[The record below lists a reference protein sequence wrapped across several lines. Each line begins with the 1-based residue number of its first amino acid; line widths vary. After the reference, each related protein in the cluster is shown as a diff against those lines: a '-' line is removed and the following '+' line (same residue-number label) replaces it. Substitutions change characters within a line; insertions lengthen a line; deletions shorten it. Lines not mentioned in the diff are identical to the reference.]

1 MLIFLLVK
9 GVPARTTRV
18 VTVGGVLSR
27 GKMDIV
33 MNPHDK
39 KALEAADY
47 VKRCMG
53 GKVVA
58 LSMGPDSKLSPI
70 MENLYQA
77 EVEGIDESVIL
88 SDRQM
93 AGGDTL
99 ATAYAISRGIK
110 KVLDIHVTAI
120 DDLLSVLHDQ
130 DLCLAKASSLSQ
142 ANLIPND
149 IFSDLASVK
158 STIIGEYSIG
168 VKSKKDV
175 EDSLQQLKRSIF
187 QFIVLAGVK
196 TTDGE
201 TGSVG
206 PQVAEALSE
215 ILQQS
220 VPHAT
225 YVHDFHILPDQGGLT
240 IEYRIASSIRTI
252 QAVFPA
258 LLTIASEY
266 RSGIPA
272 TTDLRSVRRNNY
284 RGKILSPAIW
294 DAKVIEADPACL
306 GLAGSPT
313 WVGAGYDVGGPPS
326 QRYIASTKIIGEDL
340 DAVSIGEKTYGPFK
354 KGQLANELDST
365 VVEYLENKQLL
376 KTFDYSDLMD
386 ELFGD
391 YNSGA
396 GV

>member
-1 MLIFLLVK
+1 
-9 GVPARTTRV
+9 
-18 VTVGGVLSR
+18 
-27 GKMDIV
+27 MDIV

-187 QFIVLAGVK
+187 QCQAFRSIFTQKFRYRRV
-196 TTDGE
+196 
-201 TGSVG
+201 S
-206 PQVAEALSE
+206 P
-215 ILQQS
+215 S
-220 VPHAT
+220 VPMGAFT
-225 YVHDFHILPDQGGLT
+225 YP
-240 IEYRIASSIRTI
+240 RC
-252 QAVFPA
+252 QA
-258 LLTIASEY
+258 
-266 RSGIPA
+266 
-272 TTDLRSVRRNNY
+272 
-284 RGKILSPAIW
+284 
-294 DAKVIEADPACL
+294 
-306 GLAGSPT
+306 
-313 WVGAGYDVGGPPS
+313 
-326 QRYIASTKIIGEDL
+326 
-340 DAVSIGEKTYGPFK
+340 
-354 KGQLANELDST
+354 
-365 VVEYLENKQLL
+365 
-376 KTFDYSDLMD
+376 
-386 ELFGD
+386 
-391 YNSGA
+391 
-396 GV
+396 

>member
-1 MLIFLLVK
+1 MK

-18 VTVGGVLSR
+18 VTIGGVLSR
-27 GKMDIV
+27 GEMDIV

-39 KALEAADY
+39 KALGAADY
-47 VKRCMG
+47 VKRCVG
-53 GKVVA
+53 GKVIA

-77 EVEGIDESVIL
+77 EVAGIDESVIL

-99 ATAYAISRGIK
+99 ATAYTISRGIK
-110 KVLDIHVTAI
+110 KILDIHVAAI
-120 DDLLSVLHDQ
+120 DELLLVLHDPN
-130 DLCLAKASSLSQ
+130 LCLAKASSLSQ
-142 ANLIPND
+142 ANLIPNH
-149 IFSDLASVK
+149 IFSDLVSVK
-158 STIIGEYSIG
+158 NTIIGEYSIG
-168 VKSKKDV
+168 AISKKDA
-175 EDSLQQLKRSIF
+175 EKSLQQLKRSIF

-215 ILQQS
+215 ILHQS

-225 YVHDFHILPDQGGLT
+225 YVHDFQILPGHDGLT
-240 IEYRIASSIRTI
+240 IEHRIASSIRTI

-258 LLTIASEY
+258 LLTVASEY

-272 TTDLRSVRRNNY
+272 TTELKRVRKNNY
-284 RGKILSPAIW
+284 PGKVLKPAVW
-294 DAKVIEADPACL
+294 DAKMIDADPACL

-326 QRYIASTKIIGEDL
+326 QRYIASTKIIIADL
-340 DAVSIGEKTYGPFK
+340 DAVSIGEKAYGPFK
-354 KGQLANELDST
+354 KGQVANELDSS
-365 VVEYLENKQLL
+365 VLEYLENKQLV
-376 KTFDYSDLMD
+376 KAFDYRDLMN

-391 YNSGA
+391 SNGGA